1 MKFIVFSLI
10 YLLLFN
16 ITLYSQ
22 PKVNDSAKLKVE
34 IDIKDVGKYEKLFHK
49 EENTW
54 IIQYGTIIIALL
66 ALFISMASTI
76 ANNKTNIKITRLQ
89 LLYNQAQD
97 KRKVNIESVSE
108 SISLIININKK
119 IINLKKSIG
128 NNCTEVKAYK
138 EYHSTLEMRNKLISN
153 YIKIYITLNDNPIEN
168 ELAKIFKE
176 YIDKIHVDFNFNKI
190 SEFDLENI
198 EKQLMDLSRKTIN
211 FLGHEHIKKTP

>member
-1 MKFIVFSLI
+1 MAPITARSCRRVIICGKSPPPLKTEPNGPDAQTENQVAQKIPWDRLSL
-10 YLLLFN
+10 F
-16 ITLYSQ
+16 
-22 PKVNDSAKLKVE
+22 
-34 IDIKDVGKYEKLFHK
+34 
-49 EENTW
+49 
-54 IIQYGTIIIALL
+54 
-66 ALFISMASTI
+66 
-76 ANNKTNIKITRLQ
+76 
-89 LLYNQAQD
+89 D

-211 FLGHEHIKKTP
+211 F